1 MNRSMAIGEP
11 IEALRGAKLDAAI
24 VGAGPAGA
32 AVALALKRSGI
43 ESVAMIDWPRRRRFT
58 IGESAAPGIAVLLER
73 LGRDCRL
80 ERLGHRPCH
89 GNVSFWGE
97 AVPKA
102 ADYFRQASGPG
113 WHLDRAAFDGWLG
126 DQARGAGARL
136 VAPARLIEAKRDGQA
151 WRLLLGTDAA
161 AIELSARWVLDATG
175 RGATVSRRLG
185 ARLHRVDHLLALAV
199 IGRPAD
205 EARFRGFTMVEAT
218 EVGWWYGA
226 RLPDGRA
233 MMALMTDADI
243 ARRNGLRAAAA
254 FHQAWSA
261 TIEMRRF
268 AEPLSLAE
276 GPAVF
281 SAATQFLDRAA
292 GPGWLALGD
301 ALMALDPLSASGL
314 TGALEDAL
322 AAGEVIAD
330 SLSDGGNERRL
341 ADGYVRRARATLES
355 FLIARHG
362 IYAAERRWR
371 ESPFWRRRIAG
382 SEIFGYHACQQ
393 EEFAA

>member
-1 MNRSMAIGEP
+1 MEAGEP
-11 IEALRGAKLDAAI
+11 IEAFRGAKLDAAI
-24 VGAGPAGA
+24 IGGGPAGA

-43 ESVAMIDWPRRRRFT
+43 ENVAMIDRPRRRRFS

-73 LGRDCRL
+73 LGLDCRL

-89 GNVSFWGE
+89 GNASFWGE
-97 AVPKA
+97 DGPRV
-102 ADYFRQASGPG
+102 ADFFSQASGPG
-113 WHLDRAAFDGWLG
+113 WHLDRAAFDGWLR
-126 DQARGAGARL
+126 DQARAAGARL
-136 VAPARLIEAKRDGQA
+136 LAPARLLEAERDGQA

-161 AIELSARWVLDATG
+161 TIELSARWVLDATG
-175 RGATVSRRLG
+175 RGAAVSRRLG
-185 ARLHRVDHLLALAV
+185 ARLHRVDHLLALAI

-205 EARFRGFTMVEAT
+205 EARFRGFTVIEAT
-218 EVGWWYGA
+218 EIGWWYGA

-243 ARRNGLRAAAA
+243 ARRSCLRAAAA
-254 FHQAWSA
+254 FHQAWLA

-268 AEPLSLAE
+268 AVPVSLAE
-276 GPAVF
+276 APAVF

-322 AAGEVIAD
+322 AAGEVIAG
-330 SLSDGGNERRL
+330 SLSGRASERRL
-341 ADGYVRRARATLES
+341 AAGYARRARATLES
-355 FLIARHG
+355 YLTARLG

-382 SEIFGYHACQQ
+382 SEIFGYHLRQQ